1 MCCEVNPLKKDRKEK
16 KAVVSFVELGR
27 RNFFQRLK
35 IIIYQGYLGVKAK
48 EGFGFHGCV
57 V

>member
-1 MCCEVNPLKKDRKEK
+1 VYCEGKPPEKDRDEK
-16 KAVVSFVELGR
+16 KAVSFVEPG

-35 IIIYQGYLGVKAK
+35 IIIYQGYLGVRAK